1 MPSLI
6 ELQNVTQ
13 IFSKRSVLE
22 NVNLTI
28 NYDDFV
34 GIIGASGSGKT
45 TLLRIILGIYTPPL
59 GKIIANSASLQHT
72 IGFASQDD
80 AFYPRLTV
88 LENMFYFG
96 ELYGISKTILNQ
108 RIPYLLQLVKLED
121 AGEATARNLSGGMKR
136 RLGIALA
143 LIHDPKVLILDEPTA
158 GLDIVLQRHI
168 WKIINDIRSLGKTI
182 IVSTHD
188 LDALQEHCT
197 SFIFIHQKSVYSGAS
212 VKQLISRYRGNLSK
226 LFEAYVQ

>member
-168 WKIINDIRSLGKTI
+168 WKIINIIHLYPSEERLFRSISKTAYFTLSWKPIKTI
-182 IVSTHD
+182 
-188 LDALQEHCT
+188 
-197 SFIFIHQKSVYSGAS
+197 
-212 VKQLISRYRGNLSK
+212 
-226 LFEAYVQ
+226 